1 MRLLFIITVSIT
13 VSKSYEIL
21 EKNKEKEIYVDR
33 FFTKSAEQLTT
44 SKNFK
49 FGLPIPKLL

>member
-49 FGLPIPKLL
+49 FGLPIAKLL